1 MCTAVYC
8 VYCILNCVVCIV
20 YSRLTLTQDDIVCMA
35 RTPEGLHTLMWIV
48 SSHCS
53 AMKMNVSV
61 SKSKVMT
68 GSQDAWEVFSGEEV
82 TGVLDRVIH
91 FKYLGV
97 ESMLSPARAA
107 DMMKK
112 RALSLARRYKAA
124 CMHVGR
130 SGPDTVEVALMTW
143 RCIAIPSITFG
154 CEYVPFSDTAIDDI
168 DRMQS
173 AVAKDMLGLPVSAP
187 NVTAQV
193 ILGLKTF
200 RHKLYQ
206 IQLKYFLRVNN
217 MEKGRW
223 CKDAMD
229 LHILGKWVSPY
240 MMNMTKIMMEVGM
253 GGRTVSNKYIDIVLD
268 HHFLTQTNR
277 KVEKLNL
284 PALHAI
290 DKLELRDY
298 VQEGIESQ
306 VRLETIF

>member
-1 MCTAVYC
+1 
-8 VYCILNCVVCIV
+8 
-20 YSRLTLTQDDIVCMA
+20 MA
-35 RTPEGLHTLMWIV
+35 RTPEGLHTLMYIV
-48 SSHCS
+48 STHCS

-68 GSQDAWEVFSGEEV
+68 GAQDAWEIFTGEEV
-82 TGVLDRVIH
+82 TGVLDRVLH
-91 FKYLGV
+91 YKYLGV

-112 RALSLARRYKAA
+112 RALNLARRYKAA

-154 CEYVPFSDTAIDDI
+154 CEFVPFSDTAIDDI

-193 ILGLKTF
+193 VLGLKTF

-206 IQLKYFLRVNN
+206 TQLKYFLRVNN
-217 MEKGRW
+217 MERGRW

-240 MMNMTKIMMEVGM
+240 MMNITKIMMDVGM
-253 GGRTVSNKYIDIVLD
+253 AGRTVSKKYIDITLD

-277 KVEKLNL
+277 KIEKLSL
-284 PALHAI
+284 PTLHAI
-290 DKLELRDY
+290 NKLDLMDH
-298 VQEGIESQ
+298 VQEGVESQ
-306 VRLETIF
+306 VLEEYIFIG

>member
-1 MCTAVYC
+1 
-8 VYCILNCVVCIV
+8 
-20 YSRLTLTQDDIVCMA
+20 MA

-61 SKSKVMT
+61 SKSKVII
-68 GSQDAWEVFSGEEV
+68 GAQDTWEVFDREEV
-82 TGVLDRVIH
+82 TGVLDRVVH

-112 RALSLARRYKAA
+112 RALNLARRYKAA

-154 CEYVPFSDTAIDDI
+154 CESVPFSDTAIDDI

-193 ILGLKTF
+193 ILCLKTF

-206 IQLKYFLRVNN
+206 IQLKYFHRVNN
-217 MEKGRW
+217 LEGGRW
-223 CKDAMD
+223 CKDAMES
-229 LHILGKWVSPY
+229 HIRGNWVSPY
-240 MMNMTKIMMEVGM
+240 MMNITKIMSEVGM
-253 GGRTVSNKYIDIVLD
+253 TGRTVSNKFIDIVLD
-268 HHFLTQTNR
+268 HHFLVQTNR
-277 KVEKLNL
+277 KIEKLNL

-290 DKLELRDY
+290 NKLELRDY
-298 VQEGIESQ
+298 VQEGVESQ
-306 VRLETIF
+306 VLWEYIFLCRP

>member
-1 MCTAVYC
+1 MC
-8 VYCILNCVVCIV
+8 NVC
-20 YSRLTLTQDDIVCMA
+20 STLTLTQDDIVCMA
-35 RTPEGLHTLMWIV
+35 RTPEGLHTLMCIV
-48 SSHCS
+48 STHCS

-68 GSQDAWEVFSGEEV
+68 GAQDAWEIFNGEEV
-82 TGVLDRVIH
+82 TGVLDRVLH
-91 FKYLGV
+91 YKYLGV

-112 RALSLARRYKAA
+112 RALNLARRYKAA

-154 CEYVPFSDTAIDDI
+154 CEFVPFSDTAINDI

-223 CKDAMD
+223 AKDAMD
-229 LHILGKWVSPY
+229 SHILGKWISPY
-240 MMNMTKIMMEVGM
+240 MMNITKIMMDVGM
-253 GGRTVSNKYIDIVLD
+253 AGRTVSKKYIDITLD
-268 HHFLTQTNR
+268 HHFITQTNR
-277 KVEKLNL
+277 KIEKLNL
-284 PALHAI
+284 PTLHAI
-290 DKLELRDY
+290 DKLYLMDH
-298 VQEGIESQ
+298 VQEGAESQ
-306 VRLETIF
+306 VLEEYIF